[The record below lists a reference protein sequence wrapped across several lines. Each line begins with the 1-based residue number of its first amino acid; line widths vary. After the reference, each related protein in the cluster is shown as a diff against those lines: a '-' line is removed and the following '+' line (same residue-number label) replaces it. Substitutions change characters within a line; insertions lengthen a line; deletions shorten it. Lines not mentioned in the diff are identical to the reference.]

1 MRQFLI
7 DAKRISDQLDA
18 QDAERE
24 RRAAETAAE
33 RHFADTQPIL
43 TGNQFARPFTEGAA
57 KPVVQSLG
65 LSPTAPILR
74 AASLLT
80 LGATAAMANA
90 ERRRRLAAAFQFEGQ
105 ALAHALPLPARIKG
119 RALAL
124 LVLLASQL
132 GVGLAAFGSGGAVFT
147 LGLLLIGAGGVGA
160 VWLMLQA
167 LHSNAVATRLGVQH
181 FHHAG
186 AFAAAL
192 RAHGS
197 VLACVILLCW
207 TQVLWLGAVPSWKP
221 MWIPTAIA
229 LAIWVATLP
238 IGHASMHHFRWS
250 GLALGRTGFS
260 VEPGTREY
268 YQVWAFALPALLIA
282 TLLGWQIAAAIAPD
296 LSPTGGLR
304 SFSAQMDYALGK
316 PLWFAL
322 WSTAA
327 LLALWPLA
335 WWLYRSL
342 VAPLLE
348 TLSLQALL
356 GTMVIGTHPV
366 HLRASRA
373 ELLREAALC
382 GAITL
387 VSLGL
392 LADWARTRMSQFVLK
407 RVELE
412 VIDGFSWDE
421 PDVAQRVHRAGVG
434 W

>member
-7 DAKRISDQLDA
+7 DAKRISDLLDA

-24 RRAAETAAE
+24 RRAAESAAE

-43 TGNQFARPFTEGAA
+43 TGNQFARPFAEGAA
-57 KPVVQSLG
+57 RPVIRPLG
-65 LSPTAPILR
+65 LAPASPVLR
-74 AASLLT
+74 AAAPFT
-80 LGATAAMANA
+80 LGVTAALANA
-90 ERRRRLAAAFQFEGQ
+90 GRRGRLAAAFEFEGQ
-105 ALAHALPLPARIKG
+105 TAAHALPLAARLKG

-124 LVLLASQL
+124 LMLLAAQL
-132 GVGLAAFGSGGAVFT
+132 GVGLGAYGSGGVVFS
-147 LGLLLIGAGGVGA
+147 LGLLLIGAAGA
-160 VWLMLQA
+160 GTVWLMLQV
-167 LHSNAVATRLGVQH
+167 LHSNAAGTRLGGQH
-181 FHHAG
+181 VHHAG
-186 AFAAAL
+186 TLVAAL

-197 VLACVILLCW
+197 VLAGVVLLCW
-207 TQVLWLGAVPSWKP
+207 VQILWLGAVPGWKP
-221 MWIPTAIA
+221 MWIPTGIA
-229 LAIWVATLP
+229 LAIWLTTLP
-238 IGHASMHHFRWS
+238 IGHAAVHQFRWS

-268 YQVWAFALPALLIA
+268 YQVWAMALPAGLIA
-282 TLLGWQIAAAIAPD
+282 ALIGWQLAAALAPD

-304 SFSAQMDYALGK
+304 GFSAQMDFALGK

-322 WSTAA
+322 WSTGT
-327 LLALWPLA
+327 LLVLWPLS

-342 VAPLLE
+342 VAPVLE

-356 GTMVIGTHPV
+356 GTMVVGTHPV

-373 ELLREAALC
+373 ELLREAAFC

-387 VSLGL
+387 FSLGL
-392 LADWARTRMSQFVLK
+392 LADWARTRMAQFMLK
-407 RVELE
+407 RIELE

-421 PDVAQRVHRAGVG
+421 LDPATPVRRVGIA